1 MRAAVSILTWQL
13 FLLPWGDGRQ
23 SPHLLP
29 WQRGEVAHTG
39 LVYSAATSSPVC
51 EPATKYYEWLPATG
65 QETHLYV
72 NADATHSSQYINIV
86 THSKMLSTTF
96 ICVPVSRQVNKD
108 ISIRHLLG
116 GKIVQ
121 SASGGHITTYTW
133 ILLKTLINP
142 RLHCSIRA
150 VIHLVFLLWVSLFW
164 FWSYFL
170 QWFYIVK
177 VQILWTLISQVLNKD
192 WSLVGT

>member
-1 MRAAVSILTWQL
+1 MGL
-13 FLLPWGDGRQ
+13 FYRWGRTFPSWPGSYSCCHGETGD
-23 SPHLLP
+23 SPHICYHGNG
-29 WQRGEVAHTG
+29 GEVAHTG
-39 LVYSAATSSPVC
+39 LVYSAATSSSVC

-96 ICVPVSRQVNKD
+96 ISVPVSRQVNKD

-121 SASGGHITTYTW
+121 SASGGHINTYTW

-150 VIHLVFLLWVSLFW
+150 VMHLVFLLWVSLFW
-164 FWSYFL
+164 FWSYF
-170 QWFYIVK
+170 FAM
-177 VQILWTLISQVLNKD
+177 ILYCESTN
-192 WSLVGT
+192 SLDIDQSSFE